1 MAANPTLYF
10 APWSHY
16 CVSVERMM
24 AFKGLT
30 PEIVPTPY
38 HDRRE
43 LIRATGQDY
52 LPALSWDSRTVPWQ
66 EIPEFLE
73 QQVPQP
79 TLYPAG
85 TSGLAK
91 LLENWGHQVLEE
103 RVWRYVVPRVGATLS
118 DDHERWVF
126 EEMQTR
132 ARGPLHLLDARR
144 GEFRAEL
151 LQYLG
156 FLEEGL
162 RGRAWLLD
170 QPSLADFGVFGALAP
185 FRLVGEA
192 IPADFPNLTAW
203 STRIEQLHA

>member
-1 MAANPTLYF
+1 MPPNSRLYF

-30 PEIVPTPY
+30 PEIVPVPY

-43 LIRATGQDY
+43 LLRATGQDY
-52 LPALSWDSRTVPWQ
+52 IPALAWGDQAVAWH

-73 QQVPQP
+73 RQVPQP
-79 TLYPAG
+79 TLFPAG
-85 TSGLAK
+85 QTGVAK
-91 LLENWGHQVLEE
+91 LLENWGHHVLEE
-103 RVWRYVVPRVGATLS
+103 SVWRYVVPRIGPTFS

-132 ARGPLHLLDARR
+132 ARGPLHLLEARR

-151 LQYLG
+151 LQYFALVD
-156 FLEEGL
+156 EGL

-185 FRLVGEA
+185 FRLVRED
-192 IPADFPNLTAW
+192 IPPEFPNLAAW
-203 STRIEQLHA
+203 SSRIEQIHA